1 MSVKIPEDLLFEMV
15 ELLVEP
21 KYLNPTEDEC
31 VLHMSKRD
39 RILDQLLV
47 HRRKA
52 LESKKGLS
60 MLKGLFP
67 LPNSPKAREGAA
79 V

>member
-21 KYLNPTEDEC
+21 KYLNPTQDEC
-31 VLHMSKRD
+31 VLHLAKRD

-47 HRRKA
+47 YRRKA

-67 LPNSPKAREGAA
+67 LPNSRKAGEEPA